1 MYLILLIHHI
11 EYLNQFMM
19 EKEFNP
25 IMDIEDIGVK
35 RDIKPNSNLIF
46 SKQLAIDD

>member
-1 MYLILLIHHI
+1 
-11 EYLNQFMM
+11 M

-35 RDIKPNSNLIF
+35 RYKTNSNLIF
-46 SKQLAIDD
+46 SKQLAIDDEQMTN